1 MKSKFLLLSAAA
13 VFGMFMM
20 HSCNNDEYW
29 DENFGSLAERR
40 MTRSVTEDEDGSD
53 KETITYTFPSVE
65 QIAANPVVR
74 ARMDAC
80 WQTTL
85 DNCNDSTRQ
94 EFGFLIYKNHETG
107 QLYCGEDIGGNI
119 VKNNSNETPS
129 VTFSFSSND
138 INVCGFFH
146 AHTSLQYTEG
156 YERNTGPSNKDRE
169 VASNQKV
176 PGLLYDYA
184 TSTIK
189 SGDSKSSPYMLYT
202 ITPPNK
208 RESITITL
216 N

>member
-13 VFGMFMM
+13 VFGMFIM

-53 KETITYTFPSVE
+53 KETITYTFPSAE

-107 QLYCGEDIGGNI
+107 QLYCGEDIRGNI

-129 VTFSFSSND
+129 IAFSFSSND
-138 INVCGFFH
+138 INLCGFFH
-146 AHTSLQYTEG
+146 CHTSYAYKAEG
-156 YERNTGPSNKDRE
+156 SSRATGPSSKDYNA
-169 VASNQKV
+169 ASSMGV
-176 PGLLYDYA
+176 PGLLYDFDAERIYGGEMVNNH
-184 TSTIK
+184 K
-189 SGDSKSSPYMLYT
+189 LYQ
-202 ITPPNK
+202 ITPPNN
-208 RESITITL
+208 RSSITITS